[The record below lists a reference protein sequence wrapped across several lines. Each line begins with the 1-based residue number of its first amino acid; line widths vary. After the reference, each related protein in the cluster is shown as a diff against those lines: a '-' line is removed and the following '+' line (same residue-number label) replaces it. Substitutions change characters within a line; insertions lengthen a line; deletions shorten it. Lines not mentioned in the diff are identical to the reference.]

1 MAEELDYKTFDL
13 GKVLA
18 GIDYPETD
26 VSVYFD
32 EKLGFT
38 INRLREAID
47 EADRRDNT
55 TVAAELQKEL
65 DSLVEKVSA
74 AKYTVH
80 LKGIPEGERKAI
92 LNAVRSDMPPTKNV
106 WGQEEDNPAADQE
119 FMRRL
124 WRAMIV
130 KIVDPEGAVSVASDE
145 TVQLL
150 QEKAPRTAQMAIT
163 NAVSDLLTGS
173 AEGFEYAAKQ
183 ADFLSIASPEG

>member
-18 GIDYPETD
+18 GIDYPETSVD
-26 VSVYFD
+26 VYFD

-38 INRLREAID
+38 IKRLKDAID
-47 EADRRDNT
+47 EADRRDNLK
-55 TVAAELQKEL
+55 VAAQLQEEL
-65 DSLVEKVSA
+65 DNLVSKIAS

-80 LKGIPEGERKAI
+80 LKGIPEGERRII
-92 LNAVRSDMPPTKNV
+92 LDGVRADMPPTKNM
-106 WGQEEDNPAADQE
+106 WGQEEDNPEADQE

-130 KIVDPEGAVSVASDE
+130 KIEDPEGAVSTGSDE
-145 TVQLL
+145 TVKLL
-150 QEKAPRTAQMAIT
+150 QEKAPRTAQAAIT
-163 NAVSDLLTGS
+163 SAVTELLTGA
-173 AEGFEYAAKQ
+173 AEGFEFAAKQ